1 VSVLANDEDEDGD
14 TLTVT
19 GASDTATVEITI
31 APVNDPPVPVDD
43 FASVDEDGSVDIDVT
58 LNDIDVDSTILQLK
72 NIGFASNGVVTKSG
86 NIVTYMP
93 NPDFFGTDTFTYN
106 IDDELIG
113 NTSGLATVTVTVNP
127 VNDPPVAVDDGA
139 TTNEDTAVVI
149 DLLANDSDVDGDSL
163 NVTVIGAASNGT
175 VVDNGDGTVT
185 YTPDPDYNGPDSFT
199 YTVSDGTVTDTATVN
214 VTVDPVNDP
223 PVAVDDGA
231 TTNEDTAVVINV
243 LANDSDVDGDT
254 LTITAVGTAGNG
266 TVVDN
271 GDGTVTY
278 TPDPD
283 YNGPDSFTY
292 TVSDG
297 TVTDTATV
305 NVTVNPVN
313 DPPVAVDDGYATSFE
328 TTLNVA
334 AVAGVLDNDTDVE
347 GDALT
352 AVLQDDVTN
361 GTLTLNSDGS
371 FDYTPD
377 AGFSGTDSFTYFA
390 NDGTENGLTPA
401 TVTITVNAATNTPP
415 VAVDDGATTNEDTA
429 VVIDLLA
436 NDSDVDGDSLNVTVI
451 GAASNGTVVDNG
463 DGTVTYTPDP
473 DYNGPDSFT
482 YTVSDGTVTDTA
494 TVNVTVDPVN
504 DPPVAVDDGATTNED
519 TAVVINV
526 LANDS
531 DVDGDTLTI
540 TAVGTAGNG
549 TVVDNGDGTVTYTP
563 DPDYNGPDSFTYTVS
578 DGTVTDT
585 ATVNV
590 TVNPVNDPPV
600 AVDDGYATSF
610 ETTLNVAAVAG
621 VLDND
626 TDVEGDALTAVLQ
639 DDVTNGTLT
648 LNSDGS
654 FDYTPDAGFS
664 GTDSFTYFAND
675 GTENGLTPATV
686 TITVNAATNTPP
698 VAVDDGA
705 TTNEDTAVVIDL
717 LANDSDVDGDS
728 LNVTVI
734 GAASNG
740 TVVDNGD
747 GTVTYTPDP
756 DYNGPDSFTYTVSDG
771 TVTDTATVNVTVDP
785 VNDPPVAVDDGA
797 TTNED
802 TAVVINVLANDS
814 DVDGDTLTITAVGTA
829 GNGTV
834 VDNGDGTVTYTPD
847 PDYNG
852 PDSFTYTVSDGTVT
866 DTATVNVTVNPVN
879 DPPVAVDDGYA
890 TSFETTLNVAA
901 VAGVLDNDTDVEGD
915 ALTAVLQDDVTN
927 GTLTLNSDGSFDY
940 TPDAGFSG
948 TDSFTYFANDG
959 TENGLTPAT
968 VTITVGSQPPPDP
981 TELTFNGSTYLI
993 LQDGLSRAEA
1003 EAQAAA
1009 LGGTL
1014 LRIDSQAEQD
1024 WVTANIWNQQA
1035 IYLDASDAATE
1046 GVWVDSDG
1054 TPLAYTNWM
1063 PGEPNDGGGNQDYAL
1078 LASSDGGWDDQGRD
1092 GSDIF
1097 TDRWFGTAAMSV
1109 VEIVGGDPPPDTGGD
1124 PPPDTG
1130 GDPPP
1135 DTGGDPP
1142 PDGGDPPPA
1151 GLTFGGS
1158 TYVILDDGLSRAE
1171 AQAQAAAL
1179 GGTLLR
1185 IGSQAEQ
1192 DWVMANIWDQQAIYL
1207 DASDAATEG
1216 VWVDSDGTPL
1226 AYTNWMPGEPN
1237 DGGGNQD
1244 YALLAS
1250 SDGGWDDQGRDGSD
1264 IFTDRWFGTAA
1275 MSVVE
1280 IVGGDPPPDTG
1291 GDPPPDGPAARHGG

>member
-1 VSVLANDEDEDGD
+1 
-14 TLTVT
+14 
-19 GASDTATVEITI
+19 
-31 APVNDPPVPVDD
+31 
-43 FASVDEDGSVDIDVT
+43 
-58 LNDIDVDSTILQLK
+58 
-72 NIGFASNGVVTKSG
+72 
-86 NIVTYMP
+86 
-93 NPDFFGTDTFTYN
+93 
-106 IDDELIG
+106 
-113 NTSGLATVTVTVNP
+113 
-127 VNDPPVAVDDGA
+127 
-139 TTNEDTAVVI
+139 
-149 DLLANDSDVDGDSL
+149 
-163 NVTVIGAASNGT
+163 
-175 VVDNGDGTVT
+175 
-185 YTPDPDYNGPDSFT
+185 
-199 YTVSDGTVTDTATVN
+199 
-214 VTVDPVNDP
+214 
-223 PVAVDDGA
+223 
-231 TTNEDTAVVINV
+231 
-243 LANDSDVDGDT
+243 
-254 LTITAVGTAGNG
+254 
-266 TVVDN
+266 
-271 GDGTVTY
+271 
-278 TPDPD
+278 
-283 YNGPDSFTY
+283 
-292 TVSDG
+292 
-297 TVTDTATV
+297 
-305 NVTVNPVN
+305 
-313 DPPVAVDDGYATSFE
+313 
-328 TTLNVA
+328 
-334 AVAGVLDNDTDVE
+334 
-347 GDALT
+347 
-352 AVLQDDVTN
+352 
-361 GTLTLNSDGS
+361 
-371 FDYTPD
+371 
-377 AGFSGTDSFTYFA
+377 
-390 NDGTENGLTPA
+390 
-401 TVTITVNAATNTPP
+401 

-1280 IVGGDPPPDTG
+1280 IVGGDPPPDTRRRG
-1291 GDPPPDGPAARHGG
+1291 VIRRLTRAVTRRPMEGTRRRRA